1 MEMNVVVNLINVN
14 DVNSVKW
21 WDCLNELN
29 ERESEGESDIDEWWY

>member
-21 WDCLNELN
+21 WDCLNEW
-29 ERESEGESDIDEWWY
+29 ESEGESDIDEWWY